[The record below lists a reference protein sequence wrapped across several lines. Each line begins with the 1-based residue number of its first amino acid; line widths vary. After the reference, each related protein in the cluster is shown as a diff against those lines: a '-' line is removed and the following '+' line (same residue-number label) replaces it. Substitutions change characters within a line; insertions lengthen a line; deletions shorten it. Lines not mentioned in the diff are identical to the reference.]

1 MAGRYP
7 DSMFKEVVYTS
18 NNATFIPYTLKVML
32 QKLKV
37 YIYQGKTVQVI
48 GV

>member
-18 NNATFIPYTLKVML
+18 NNATFIPYTLKVIL
-32 QKLKV
+32 QKV
-37 YIYQGKTVQVI
+37 YIYQGKIVQVI